1 MRRVTAS
8 APGKLF
14 LAGEYAVLAGAPAL
28 VAAVDRHAHVRA
40 VLEPGAGAL
49 DVESLA
55 EGTRRVI
62 HDPGR
67 DALGGGDAG
76 AVLAALRIARTA
88 APSLAAMRA
97 RVVVDTRA
105 FLADGQKLGLG
116 RSAATVAAAVAALL
130 AGVGRQDR
138 DEILQAALAAHALF
152 QEGRGSGADVA
163 AAVRGGVL
171 EFRRDGGE
179 VTVAA
184 RALPRG
190 LHLLVGWTGEGGATD
205 PMLRRFADGA
215 SRPRSLREL
224 SAAAERAAAAVERG
238 DGAALLDAVVSTA
251 DLLARL
257 GNEVGIPIVTPALA
271 RLVAAARRVGA
282 AAKPSGAG
290 GGDCGIAL
298 VTSAAQAD
306 AVRAA
311 WRAEGIVPLSVAIAA
326 EGVCHEVHDELA
338 REVSLG

>member
-1 MRRVTAS
+1 VRRVTAS

-14 LAGEYAVLAGAPAL
+14 LTGEYAVLAGAPAL
-28 VAAVDRHAHVRA
+28 VAAVDRRAQVR
-40 VLEPGAGAL
+40 VQLEPGAGPL
-49 DVESLA
+49 EVESLA
-55 EGTRRVI
+55 EGTRRAI
-62 HDPGR
+62 HDPER

-76 AVLAALRIARTA
+76 AVLAALRSARTA
-88 APSLAAMRA
+88 APSLAGLRA

-138 DEILQAALAAHALF
+138 GDILQAALAAHALF

-171 EFRRDGGE
+171 EFRRDRGE
-179 VTVAA
+179 VTVRA
-184 RALPRG
+184 RALPPG
-190 LHLLVGWTGEGGATD
+190 LHLLVGWSGEGRATD

-215 SRPRSLREL
+215 SRPRALRDL
-224 SAAAERAAAAVERG
+224 STAAEQAAAAVERG
-238 DGAALLDAVVSTA
+238 DGAALLDAIASAA
-251 DLLARL
+251 DLLVRL
-257 GNEVGIPIVTPALA
+257 GDETGMPIVTPALA

-298 VTSAAQAD
+298 ATSPAQAD
-306 AVRAA
+306 AVVAA
-311 WRAEGIVPLSVAIAA
+311 WRAEGIVPLPVTVTA
-326 EGVCHEVHDELA
+326 EGVGHQAHAEVAHEVP
-338 REVSLG
+338 VG

>member
-1 MRRVTAS
+1 VRRVTAS

-28 VAAVDRHAHVRA
+28 VAAVDRRAHVRA
-40 VLEPGAGAL
+40 VLEPGAGPL
-49 DVESLA
+49 EVESLA

-62 HDPGR
+62 HDPER

-76 AVLAALRIARTA
+76 AVLAALRSARTA

-138 DEILQAALAAHALF
+138 GEILQAALAAHALF

-171 EFRRDGGE
+171 EFRRERGE
-179 VTVAA
+179 VTVRA
-184 RALPRG
+184 RVLPRG
-190 LHLLVGWTGEGGATD
+190 NWQDESGEIVQPAVPHFLAQDAAPGGSPTSPFA
-205 PMLRRFADGA
+205 PAGRALRRDDIDQLRHPHDDPAHLRLTQ
-215 SRPRSLREL
+215 RPDNAGRDQREF
-224 SAAAERAAAAVERG
+224 
-238 DGAALLDAVVSTA
+238 T
-251 DLLARL
+251 
-257 GNEVGIPIVTPALA
+257 
-271 RLVAAARRVGA
+271 
-282 AAKPSGAG
+282 
-290 GGDCGIAL
+290 
-298 VTSAAQAD
+298 
-306 AVRAA
+306 
-311 WRAEGIVPLSVAIAA
+311 
-326 EGVCHEVHDELA
+326 
-338 REVSLG
+338 